1 MSIFRK
7 FYYSKK
13 GLTHPKQKLE
23 NNFVDLYVSLKYEE
37 TSFVHLGKLGAFWA
51 CQQNM

>member
-1 MSIFRK
+1 MPIFRK

-13 GLTHPKQKLE
+13 GLTYPKQKWQ
-23 NNFVDLYVSLKYEE
+23 NNFVDQYVSLKYEE
-37 TSFVHLGKLGAFWA
+37 TSFVHLRKLGAFWA